1 MVRGSRLW
9 LVAALV
15 AAPLLLGMGGGG
27 GGPVSDTIP
36 RPEENHTATL
46 RDRQGIVTEVTHL
59 ACGGKT
65 YLPLRRGEGTLLVPF
80 GRVQRVALGPDGPA
94 GVAATVYAAEG
105 QELAGTLEASLE
117 VTGETGL
124 GNYRVPVKGL
134 VEIVLR

>member
-1 MVRGSRLW
+1 MLRGGRLW
-9 LVAALV
+9 LVGALLV
-15 AAPLLLGMGGGG
+15 APLLLGMGGGG
-27 GGPVSDTIP
+27 AGPVSDTIP

-59 ACGGKT
+59 ACAGKT

-80 GRVQRVALGPDGPA
+80 ARVQRVVLGADGPA
-94 GVAATVYAAEG
+94 GVAATVAAAEG

-124 GNYRVPVKGL
+124 GNFRVPMRGL
-134 VEIVLR
+134 AEIAFR